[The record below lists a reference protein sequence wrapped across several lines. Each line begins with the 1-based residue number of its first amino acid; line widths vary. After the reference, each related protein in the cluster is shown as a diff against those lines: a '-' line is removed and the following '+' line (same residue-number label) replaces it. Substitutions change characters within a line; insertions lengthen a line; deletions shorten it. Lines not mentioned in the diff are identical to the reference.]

1 MRKSIQY
8 LSSIILSTAFLM
20 ASNAKAVEQE
30 EVQEPT
36 TRNDAVIFKVH
47 EIEPV
52 LKDGIV
58 TGCDFS
64 VTLYNR
70 TAINF
75 RSFTINMSWK
85 DVVEE
90 RFDFN
95 QYMKSF
101 VDPKELEEH
110 KEFLQQDASTKPM
123 TTNLTVNAFG
133 ADKQISV
140 RSHVN
145 SDKCYLMLT
154 NAEYTV
160 TPCDIVRSIDNPATK
175 DISGKECT
183 QLFQFVNT
191 SNPEYFGQ
199 FKNMSATELAA
210 QEKMLETNELADIDV
225 IINKVVENIETSDK
239 TLSSIN

>member
-1 MRKSIQY
+1 MKKSIQY
-8 LSSIILSTAFLM
+8 LSTIILGTAFFM
-20 ASNAKAVEQE
+20 SGNAKAVEQE
-30 EVQEPT
+30 NIEEPT

-58 TGCDFS
+58 TGCDYS

-70 TAINF
+70 TSINF
-75 RSFTINMSWK
+75 RTFTINMTWK
-85 DVVEE
+85 DVVDE
-90 RFDFN
+90 RFDFE

-123 TTNLTVNAFG
+123 TANITVNAFG
-133 ADKQISV
+133 ADKQISI

-154 NAEYTV
+154 NANYTV
-160 TPCDIVRSIDNPATK
+160 TPCDIVRSVDNPATK
-175 DISGKECT
+175 DVGGKECT
-183 QLFQFVNT
+183 KLFQFVDT

-210 QEKMLETNELADIDV
+210 QEKMIETNELADIDTV
-225 IINKVVENIETSDK
+225 INKVVENIETSDK
-239 TLSSIN
+239 TLKSIN

>member
-1 MRKSIQY
+1 MKKSIQY
-8 LSSIILSTAFLM
+8 LSSVISGVIFLISGS
-20 ASNAKAVEQE
+20 AYAVETE
-30 EVQEPT
+30 EVKEPT

-47 EIEPV
+47 EIEPT

-70 TAINF
+70 TSINF
-75 RSFTINMSWK
+75 RSFTINMAWK
-85 DVVEE
+85 DAVDE
-90 RFDFN
+90 RFNFE

-110 KEFLQQDASTKPM
+110 KEFLQQDSAAKPM
-123 TTNLTVNAFG
+123 TVDLTVNAFG

-140 RSHVN
+140 RSHVEN
-145 SDKCYLMLT
+145 DKCYLMLT
-154 NAEYTV
+154 DAEYTV
-160 TPCDIVRSIDNPATK
+160 TPCDIVRSIDNEATK
-175 DISGKECT
+175 NINGKECT

-199 FKNMSATELAA
+199 FKNMSATELAE
-210 QEKMLETNELADIDV
+210 QEKLIESNELADIDL